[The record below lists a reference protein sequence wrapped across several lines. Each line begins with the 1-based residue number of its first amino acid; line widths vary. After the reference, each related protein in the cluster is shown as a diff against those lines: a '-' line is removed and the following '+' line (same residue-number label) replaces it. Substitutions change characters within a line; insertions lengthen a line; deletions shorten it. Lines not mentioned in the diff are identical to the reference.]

1 MFARSESVRPCTE
14 FEFRTA
20 EPERDDPR
28 KHSDG
33 KPERSRTP
41 GASGKGPIARTLLLL
56 GASAIAA
63 AAASEALAQDAQLP
77 PLTVEG
83 TKPAAKKKAAAK
95 KAPSAAPA
103 AVAAAPVAAPTTA
116 KAVVTEPSDVPYTV
130 PAGVS
135 VVGSGEIGT
144 FGQGNIDDVIRTMP
158 GTYTRESPNQPGVA
172 VNIRGFEGSGRV
184 NTMIDGVRQ
193 NFRFTGHEAQGF
205 TYIDPLLL
213 AGIEVQRGAVSTAGG
228 AGALAGTANFRTL
241 GVEDIIKPGQT
252 MGTLSIGSWGSNG
265 TGWAGMQAGAV
276 TNGYVGVA
284 AAISGHNHG
293 TYENGNGQSV
303 PFTWQ
308 DPASGLVK
316 ADFKLNN
323 EQSIKFGG
331 VFYDNDFLANSYFQ
345 HVKSNTYT
353 AKYAYNPIDN
363 DLINFSLNGYRNFVS
378 MRYGTDSN
386 STNGIGSSAY
396 RVIEDEG
403 WGWDVSN
410 LSRFHLGD
418 VHVESIYGYEY
429 FADDAFVINSAAVPG
444 RGVNPSG
451 WSSVDGFFSQT
462 TFTYSVVDLIV
473 GMRYDSFA
481 LRGSGSVIAG
491 NPLFPVLPA
500 GPYSVDREEGRFDPK
515 VTLAA
520 HVTPWLQPYVTYS
533 ESMRAPTVS
542 ETFTGGLHPPSNAAM
557 FFFPNPFLDP
567 EVQKG
572 WEFGFNIVED
582 GLLTANDS
590 FRFKGDYFTMDV
602 ENYITGCAAASG
614 FYFCNARGTS
624 TVQGVELQGMY
635 DTGFAFAGL
644 TYTHTDTALPSQING
659 FGAQSFL
666 PDDVL
671 TLTGGL
677 RFLQEKLTVGARGY
691 ITSKSYNGADVIPTN
706 GNPNNPYNAGY
717 ELLDLFAN
725 YKVDGNIDVG
735 FTVSNVFDLAYTPAL
750 STPATDFTGLLGPGR
765 TFLVTT
771 RAQF

>member
-1 MFARSESVRPCTE
+1 V
-14 FEFRTA
+14 
-20 EPERDDPR
+20 
-28 KHSDG
+28 
-33 KPERSRTP
+33 
-41 GASGKGPIARTLLLL
+41 
-56 GASAIAA
+56 SAIAA

-83 TKPAAKKKAAAK
+83 TKPVAKKKATAK
-95 KAPSAAPA
+95 KAPSSTAA
-103 AVAAAPVAAPTTA
+103 AVSAPTPVAPTTPV
-116 KAVVTEPSDVPYTV
+116 KAEVTEASDVPYTV

-144 FGQGNIDDVIRTMP
+144 FGQSNIDNVIRTMP
-158 GTYTRESPNQPGVA
+158 GTYTRESPNNAGVA

-265 TGWAGMQAGAV
+265 TGWAGMQAGAA
-276 TNGYVGVA
+276 TNGYVGIA
-284 AAISGHNHG
+284 AAISGHNQG
-293 TYENGNGQSV
+293 TYENGDGQSV

-316 ADFKLNN
+316 ADFKLND

-386 STNGIGSSAY
+386 PANGIGTAAY

-403 WGWDVSN
+403 WGWDASN
-410 LSRFHLGD
+410 LSRFNLGG

-429 FADDAFVINSAAVPG
+429 FADDAFVINSAAVAG

-473 GMRYDSFA
+473 GLRYDSFA
-481 LRGSGSVIAG
+481 LRGSGSVTAA
-491 NPLFPVLPA
+491 NPLFPALPA

-542 ETFTGGLHPPSNAAM
+542 ETFTGGLHPPTGGPAM
-557 FFFPNPFLDP
+557 SFFPNPFLDP

-572 WEFGFNIVED
+572 WEFGFNVVED

-590 FRFKGDYFTMDV
+590 FRFKADYFTMDID
-602 ENYITGCAAASG
+602 NYITGCAADSTG
-614 FYFCNARGTS
+614 FRFYFCNARGTS
-624 TVQGVELQGMY
+624 TVHGVELQGMY

-644 TYTHTDTALPSQING
+644 TYTHTDTEVPSQING

-691 ITSKSYNGADVIPTN
+691 ITSKAYNGADVIPTN

-725 YKVDGNIDVG
+725 YKLDGNIDVG
-735 FTVSNVFDLAYTPAL
+735 VTVTNVFDLAYTPAL
-750 STPATDFTGLLGPGR
+750 TTPATDFTGELGPGR